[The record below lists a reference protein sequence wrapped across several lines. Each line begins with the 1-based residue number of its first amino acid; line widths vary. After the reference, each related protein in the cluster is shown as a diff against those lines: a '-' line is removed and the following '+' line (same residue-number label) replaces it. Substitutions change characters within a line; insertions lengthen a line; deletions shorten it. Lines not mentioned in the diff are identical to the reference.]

1 MLIHC
6 TILENFTMLRI
17 RATLAAIV
25 CALTVS
31 AVHATT
37 LPNGAVYSANEGD
50 GSISEI
56 TLKTGDVRTVQISV
70 LPHNVKI
77 SPDGTT
83 LLAVGASVV
92 KAGGHATHGSEDETS
107 GNGNADSH
115 AGSDA
120 GLLILNAG
128 QLDKTPQTLPAGS
141 HPSHIVTSS
150 DGRYAY
156 ITNADTDR
164 VSVVD
169 IQGKSIIA
177 EVATG
182 GYPHGLRLSP
192 DGRELYVA
200 NVSDN
205 SVSVIDSRS
214 LREAARIS
222 VGKAPV
228 QVAFTPDGK
237 HVYVSLR
244 DEDRVAIID
253 TSSRKVVKTLS
264 VGRNP
269 IQLYAAAGGSKMYVA
284 NQGSDNNPDDRVSVI
299 DTKTQT
305 VIATVVTGKGA
316 HGVVANSDGGFVFI
330 TNTKDNTV
338 SAIDTSTEDVVATYS
353 VGPNPN
359 GITYRSIP

>member
-1 MLIHC
+1 M
-6 TILENFTMLRI
+6 FRI
-17 RATLAAIV
+17 RPVLVAMAF
-25 CALTVS
+25 ALSAS
-31 AVHATT
+31 AVHAAS
-37 LPNGAVYSANEGD
+37 LPKGVVYSANEGD

-56 TLKTGDVRTVQISV
+56 TLSTGVVRTAQIAV
-70 LPHNVKI
+70 IPHNVQI
-77 SPDGTT
+77 SPDGKT
-83 LLAVGASVV
+83 LLAVGTPAV
-92 KAGGHATHGSEDETS
+92 KTGSHGTHGGAGGTS
-107 GNGNADSH
+107 TSVKADSH
-115 AGSDA
+115 AEGDA
-120 GLLILNAG
+120 GLLILNASELG
-128 QLDKTPQTLPAGS
+128 QVPEALPAGS
-141 HPSHIVTSS
+141 HPSHVVTSR

-169 IQGKSIIA
+169 IQGKKVIA

-200 NVSDN
+200 NVTDN
-205 SVSVIDSRS
+205 TVSIIDTQS
-214 LREAARIS
+214 LKEAARVS

-244 DEDRVAIID
+244 DEDSVAIID
-253 TSSRKVVKTLS
+253 TSTRKVVKNIS

-269 IQLYAAAGGSKMYVA
+269 IQLYAAAGSSKMYVA
-284 NQGSDNNPDDRVSVI
+284 NQGSDNNPDDTVSVI
-299 DTKTQT
+299 DTKTQR
-305 VIATVVTGKGA
+305 VINTVVTGKGA
-316 HGVVANSDGGFVFI
+316 HGVAASTDGGFVFI

-338 SAIDTSTEDVVATYS
+338 SGIDTSTQDVVATYS

-359 GITYRSIP
+359 GITYRSTP

>member
-1 MLIHC
+1 MFRMRPVLV
-6 TILENFTMLRI
+6 
-17 RATLAAIV
+17 AIAF
-25 CALTVS
+25 ALSAS
-31 AVHATT
+31 AVHAAV
-37 LPNGAVYSANEGD
+37 LPNGVVYSANEGD

-56 TLKTGDVRTVQISV
+56 NLTTGNVRTAQIAV
-70 LPHNVKI
+70 VPHNVQI
-77 SPDGTT
+77 SPDGKT
-83 LLAVGASVV
+83 LLAVGTPTV
-92 KAGGHATHGSEDETS
+92 KTGDHGAHGGAGETS
-107 GNGNADSH
+107 TSVNADSH
-115 AGSDA
+115 AEGDA
-120 GLLILNAG
+120 GLLILKASELG
-128 QLDKTPQTLPAGS
+128 QILEALPAGS
-141 HPSHIVTSS
+141 HPSHVVTSW

-169 IQGKSIIA
+169 IQGKKVTA

-200 NVSDN
+200 NVTDN
-205 SVSVIDSRS
+205 TVSI
-214 LREAARIS
+214 LKEAERVS

-244 DEDRVAIID
+244 DEDSVAIID
-253 TSSRKVVKTLS
+253 TSTRNVVKNVS

-284 NQGSDNNPDDRVSVI
+284 NQGSDSNPDDTVSVI
-299 DTKTQT
+299 DTKSQS
-305 VIATVVTGKGA
+305 VINTVVTGKGA
-316 HGVVANSDGGFVFI
+316 HGVVASTDGGFVFI

-338 SAIDTSTEDVVATYS
+338 SAIDTSTQNVVATYP

-359 GITYRSIP
+359 GITYRSIR

>member
-1 MLIHC
+1 MFRMRPVLV
-6 TILENFTMLRI
+6 
-17 RATLAAIV
+17 AIAF
-25 CALTVS
+25 ALSAS
-31 AVHATT
+31 AVHAAG
-37 LPNGAVYSANEGD
+37 LPNGVVYSANEGD

-56 TLKTGDVRTVQISV
+56 NLTTGDVRTAQIAV
-70 LPHNVKI
+70 LPHNVQI
-77 SPDGTT
+77 SPDGKT
-83 LLAVGASVV
+83 LLAVGTSVV
-92 KAGGHATHGSEDETS
+92 KAGGHGTHGGEGKTS
-107 GNGNADSH
+107 DNGTADSH
-115 AGSDA
+115 SGSDA

-128 QLDKTPQTLPAGS
+128 QLDQVPETLPAGS

-169 IQGKSIIA
+169 IQGKKIIA

-205 SVSVIDSRS
+205 SVSVIDTES
-214 LREAARIS
+214 LKEAARIS

-244 DEDRVAIID
+244 DEDSVAIID
-253 TSSRKVVKTLS
+253 TSSRKAVKNLS

-284 NQGSDNNPDDRVSVI
+284 NQGSDNNPDNTVSVI

-305 VIATVVTGKGA
+305 VIDTVVTGKGA
-316 HGVVANSDGGFVFI
+316 HGVVASSDGGFVFI

-338 SAIDTSTEDVVATYS
+338 SAIDTSTQDVVATYS